1 METMEPIE
9 ELRYLVLAAQREG
22 NRLLADGLQPL
33 ELTPSQAEALR
44 VLKDWEPLALVELGS
59 LLVCEQGSPSR
70 LVAGLISAGYVERA
84 PSLDDRRKVV
94 LTLTSRGREVAERV
108 RVVETALHTAL
119 SSLIPPHQLE
129 ELLPIFRR
137 IVTGRPAGDA
147 LARRLGRLPLPARED
162 ERREDINAHN

>member
-1 METMEPIE
+1 
-9 ELRYLVLAAQREG
+9 
-22 NRLLADGLQPL
+22 
-33 ELTPSQAEALR
+33 
-44 VLKDWEPLALVELGS
+44 
-59 LLVCEQGSPSR
+59 
-70 LVAGLISAGYVERA
+70 VAGLISAGYVERA

-119 SSLIPPHQLE
+119 SSLIAPHQLE